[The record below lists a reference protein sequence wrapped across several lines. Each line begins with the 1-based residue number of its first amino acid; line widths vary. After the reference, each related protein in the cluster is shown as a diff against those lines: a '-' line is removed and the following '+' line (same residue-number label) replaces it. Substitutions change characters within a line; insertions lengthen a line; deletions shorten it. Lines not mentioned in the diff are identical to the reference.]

1 MSAKN
6 IVSLSILLVLITGC
20 ATGFQKIG
28 LPAKGEE
35 NSAARGMTPIAYQPS
50 NKSEGSLWSETD
62 GVTFFSDS
70 RARQV
75 GDIVIVRIVEDPEA
89 ELNANTSSS
98 RTSGVDASK
107 LEVLSVLKNLAAKN
121 KWLGLP
127 ANPATDDL
135 MLASL
140 GTKFDGKGSSD
151 RDGHVKAYV
160 SAVVVN
166 VFPNGNLLV
175 NGKREI
181 RVNNETEYIT
191 LSGII
196 RVGDISP
203 SNEISSAYVA
213 DAKIAYSGTGPVGD
227 KQKPGWLMRGID
239 YVWPF

>member
-1 MSAKN
+1 MTAKN
-6 IVSLSILLVLITGC
+6 IVSLFIMLVLLTGC
-20 ATGFQKIG
+20 AAGFQNIEQA
-28 LPAKGEE
+28 AKGRE
-35 NSAARGMTPIAYQPS
+35 NNAAPGMAPFAYQPP
-50 NKSEGSLWSETD
+50 NKSEGSLWSETE

-89 ELNANTSSS
+89 KLNANTSTS
-98 RTSGVDASK
+98 RTSGIDASK

-140 GTKFDGKGSSD
+140 GMKFDGKGSSD

-160 SAVVVN
+160 SAVVVK

-203 SNEISSAYVA
+203 ANEISSAYVA
-213 DAKIAYSGTGPVGD
+213 DARIAYSGTGPVGD
-227 KQKPGWLMRGID
+227 KQKPGWLMGVID

>member
-1 MSAKN
+1 MTAKK
-6 IVSLSILLVLITGC
+6 IVSLFIMMGLLTGC
-20 ATGFQKIG
+20 AADFQNIKQ
-28 LPAKGEE
+28 AARDQE
-35 NSAARGMTPIAYQPS
+35 NSAAHGMTPIAYQS
-50 NKSEGSLWSETD
+50 THRAEGSLWSETE
-62 GVTFFSDS
+62 GVTFFADS

-89 ELNANTSSS
+89 ELNANTSTS

-107 LEVLSVLKNLAAKN
+107 LEVLGFMKNLAAKN

-127 ANPATDDL
+127 ADPATEDL

-140 GTKFDGKGSSD
+140 GTKFNGKGSSD
-151 RDGHVKAYV
+151 RDGHVQAYV
-160 SAVVVN
+160 SAIVVK

-175 NGKREI
+175 NGRREI

-191 LSGII
+191 ISGII
-196 RVGDISP
+196 RVEDISP

-213 DAKIAYSGTGPVGD
+213 DARIAYSGTGPVGD
-227 KQKPGWLMRGID
+227 KQKPGWLMGAID

>member
-1 MSAKN
+1 MTAKN
-6 IVSLSILLVLITGC
+6 IVSLFIMLVLLTGC
-20 ATGFQKIG
+20 AAGFQNIEQA
-28 LPAKGEE
+28 AKGEE
-35 NSAARGMTPIAYQPS
+35 NSVARGMAPLAYQPPY
-50 NKSEGSLWSETD
+50 KSEGSLWSETE

-89 ELNANTSSS
+89 ELNANTSTS
-98 RTSGVDASK
+98 RTSGIDASK

-140 GTKFDGKGSSD
+140 GMKFDGKGSSD

-160 SAVVVN
+160 SAVVVK

-213 DAKIAYSGTGPVGD
+213 DARIAYSGTGPVGD
-227 KQKPGWLMRGID
+227 KQKPGWLMGVID

>member
-6 IVSLSILLVLITGC
+6 IVSLSIMLVLLTGC
-20 ATGFQKIG
+20 ATGFQNIG
-28 LPAKGEE
+28 LSAKGEE
-35 NSAARGMTPIAYQPS
+35 NNTARAMTPLAYQPLE
-50 NKSEGSLWSETD
+50 KSEGSLWSEVG

-75 GDIVIVRIVEDPEA
+75 GDIVIIRIVEDPEA
-89 ELNANTSSS
+89 ALNANTKTS
-98 RTSGVDASK
+98 RTSGIDSAK
-107 LEVLSVLKNLAAKN
+107 LDILSVLKNLGAKE

-140 GTKFDGKGSSD
+140 GTKFDGKGTSD

-160 SAVVVN
+160 SAVVVK

-203 SNEISSAYVA
+203 ANEISSAYVA
-213 DAKIAYSGTGPVGD
+213 DAKISYSGTGPVGD
-227 KQKPGWLMRGID
+227 KQKPGWLMGAID

>member
-1 MSAKN
+1 MNAKN
-6 IVSLSILLVLITGC
+6 IVSLLIMLVLLTGC
-20 ATGFQKIG
+20 AAGFQNIG
-28 LPAKGEE
+28 LSAKGEE
-35 NSAARGMTPIAYQPS
+35 NDTTRGMSQPVHQS
-50 NKSEGSLWSETD
+50 LEKSEGSLWSETG

-75 GDIVIVRIVEDPEA
+75 GDIVIIRIVEDPEA
-89 ELNANTSSS
+89 ALNANTKTS
-98 RTSGVDASK
+98 RTSGIDAAK
-107 LEVLSVLKNLAAKN
+107 LDVLSVLKNLATKN
-121 KWLGLP
+121 KWMGLP
-127 ANPATDDL
+127 ADPASEDL

-140 GTKFDGKGSSD
+140 GTKFDGKGTSD

-160 SAVVVN
+160 SAVVVK

-213 DAKIAYSGTGPVGD
+213 DARIAYSGTGPVGD
-227 KQKPGWLMRGID
+227 KQKPGWLMGAID

>member
-1 MSAKN
+1 MTAKN
-6 IVSLSILLVLITGC
+6 IVSLFIMLVFLTGC
-20 ATGFQKIG
+20 ATGLQNSG
-28 LPAKGEE
+28 LSANGEE
-35 NSAARGMTPIAYQPS
+35 NNAARAMTPLAYQPAE
-50 NKSEGSLWSETD
+50 KSEGSLWSETD

-89 ELNANTSSS
+89 KLNANTSTG
-98 RTSGVDASK
+98 RTSSIDASK
-107 LEVLSVLKNLAAKN
+107 LDALSILKNLGIKN

-127 ANPATDDL
+127 ANPATEDL
-135 MLASL
+135 MSASL
-140 GTKFDGKGSSD
+140 GMKFDGKGSSD

-160 SAVVVN
+160 SAVVVK

-213 DAKIAYSGTGPVGD
+213 DARIAYSGTGPVGD
-227 KQKPGWLMRGID
+227 KQKPGWLMGAID

>member
-1 MSAKN
+1 MTAKN
-6 IVSLSILLVLITGC
+6 IVSLFIMLVLLTGC
-20 ATGFQKIG
+20 AAGFQNIEQ
-28 LPAKGEE
+28 AVKGREK
-35 NSAARGMTPIAYQPS
+35 NAAPGMAPLAYQPPY
-50 NKSEGSLWSETD
+50 KSEGSLWSETE

-89 ELNANTSSS
+89 KLNANTSTS
-98 RTSGVDASK
+98 RTSGIDASK
-107 LEVLSVLKNLAAKN
+107 LEVLSVLKNLSAKN

-127 ANPATDDL
+127 ATPATEDL

-140 GTKFDGKGSSD
+140 GMKFDGKGSSD

-160 SAVVVN
+160 SAVVVK

-213 DAKIAYSGTGPVGD
+213 DARIAYSGTGPVGD
-227 KQKPGWLMRGID
+227 KQKPGWLMGAID

>member
-1 MSAKN
+1 MTAKN
-6 IVSLSILLVLITGC
+6 IVSLFIMIVLLTGC
-20 ATGFQKIG
+20 AAGFQNIEQAVKG
-28 LPAKGEE
+28 RENNPAP
-35 NSAARGMTPIAYQPS
+35 GMAPLAYQPP
-50 NKSEGSLWSETD
+50 NKAEGSLWSETE

-89 ELNANTSSS
+89 KLNANTSTS
-98 RTSGVDASK
+98 RTSGIDASK
-107 LEVLSVLKNLAAKN
+107 LEVLSVLKNLSAKN

-127 ANPATDDL
+127 ATPATEDL

-140 GTKFDGKGSSD
+140 GMKFDGKGSSD

-160 SAVVVN
+160 SAVVVK

-213 DAKIAYSGTGPVGD
+213 DAMIAYSGTGPVGD
-227 KQKPGWLMRGID
+227 KQKPGWLMGAID